1 MIHFSVIRKFNKVSQ
16 KPLILCPTK
25 IINLINNN
33 LSRKILLLS
42 DSHGFIDDKILSYC
56 ADADEVW
63 HAGDIGSLKV
73 TEQIQQVSKLR
84 AVYGN
89 IDDKEIRQEF
99 PLDLRFTVEGVSVWM
114 THIGGNPYRYNHRIK
129 EEIAMN
135 PPKLFICGHSH
146 ILKVQFDKK
155 LQLLHMNPGA
165 IGNYGFHKV
174 KTMLRFDIEK
184 TDIKNLE
191 VIEIKRGT

>member
-1 MIHFSVIRKFNKVSQ
+1 MAQR
-16 KPLILCPTK
+16 
-25 IINLINNN
+25 
-33 LSRKILLLS
+33 ILLLS
-42 DSHGFIDDKILSYC
+42 DTPGFIDDKILNYC
-56 ADADEVW
+56 SQADEVW
-63 HAGDIGSLKV
+63 HAGDIGSLEV
-73 TEQIQQVSKLR
+73 TERIQEVSRLR

-89 IDDKEIRQEF
+89 IDNKEIRGEF

-114 THIGGNPYRYNHRIK
+114 THIGGYPYRYDQRIRK
-129 EEIAMN
+129 AITLH

-155 LQLLHMNPGA
+155 LNLLHMNPGA
-165 IGNYGFHKV
+165 VGNYGFHKV

-191 VIEIKRGT
+191 IIEIKRSD